1 MTYIY
6 DKKSILKN
14 NNNNKLKSIYTF
26 IKLNEGDHF
35 LKFIYIF
42 LKIFNVK
49 IKSGTSPTGL
59 L

>member
-35 LKFIYIF
+35 QKFIYIF
-42 LKIFNVK
+42 LKFLTLK
-49 IKSGTSPTGL
+49 
-59 L
+59 